1 MKKFIYVSL
10 ALCSLV
16 FAAVSPGV
24 PGETTVN
31 NKTGVIYVKNNDKID
46 ITKKTEKVEAKL
58 DFLDKKKYDG
68 YSLLGEYNTTK
79 TIDGKVKVSITWQKV
94 KKDKTEVIL
103 NDPFSSALKTT
114 TPIEKDSKFR
124 AMGNLEQ
131 LNLNLN
137 EVKEKAEKLDKTNIS
152 LKENPGV
159 LNGNKSSLDGN
170 KKSAA
175 LNGDLETLTMESNP
189 NRYQDTNTDAG
200 SNSSYDNKNNNGF
213 EEPTVTIDT
222 EKSCQNV
229 ISNGTVQFK
238 QLVNEICMSIGSPVP
253 IYTTTKGCTPKVDY
267 KTKEVFVATKKVA
280 DKEGVE
286 TTVESCTIDYDN
298 PQTLKST
305 YTGCG
310 LVFRK
315 DLKAQVQQEQLF
327 FTFDR
332 EDVKVG
338 ACTDSALSY
347 PVDTY
352 KEWNKE
358 CSPLIDYDNNKVQ
371 FAFREVAQVDG
382 NVTEVTPCKFDTTT
396 LHELDTTYDGC
407 DVYDDFTN
415 KVSIQKEKYFYM
427 FENKKQYVGEC
438 QDSSVKF
445 EHYLTPDTCEF
456 QRLDDNHIVYNK
468 RVAYKDV
475 NGIVHYLTQCKP
487 SEDGSIELTTLQCGY
502 ENDFANNQSYPKSK
516 QVFTDPQTNE
526 EIEVSSC
533 SKDPLNFPHQT
544 EHCSWENDDENKF
557 SYEWKKTFFVDTR
570 TNETKFLDI
579 TGANEQGCVKGSPI
593 PYVQSSENIKF
604 IKSLGFKRL
613 VKNSDGTYAILNEPD
628 KILDHGNGAFPI
640 HNTKGNVDT
649 TTYQTFSSTHNCGS
663 WTIGVG
669 RKTTCVGGV
678 ESTSS
683 VGYTSYYFHGGDD
696 STCYSDWY
704 GNNYTKY
711 VCNYYDY
718 WEEIG
723 EYQIITKYLRAD
735 GTYFE
740 LPTKSIY
747 RIIR

>member
-24 PGETTVN
+24 PGETAAN

-200 SNSSYDNKNNNGF
+200 SNSSYDNGNNNGF

-371 FAFREVAQVDG
+371 FAFREVAQVNG
-382 NVTEVTPCKFDTTT
+382 TVAEVTPCKFDTTT
-396 LHELDTTYDGC
+396 HELDTTYDGC

-502 ENDFANNQSYPKSK
+502 EHDFANNQSYPMSK

-557 SYEWKKTFFVDTR
+557 SNEWKKTFFVDTR

-604 IKSLGFKRL
+604 IKDLGFKRL
-613 VKNSDGTYAILNEPD
+613 VKNNDETYSIFNEPN
-628 KILDHGNGAFPI
+628 KIIDHSNGIFPI
-640 HNTKGNVDT
+640 SKNTTKFNIT
-649 TTYQTFSSTHNCGS
+649 S
-663 WTIGVG
+663 WTCNFKRGDSIIGDANG
-669 RKTTCVGGV
+669 FNM
-678 ESTSS
+678 
-683 VGYTSYYFHGGDD
+683 SYSQCIGGDI
-696 STCYSDWY
+696 TQ
-704 GNNYTKY
+704 NVYTKSCGASGAGKWY
-711 VCNYYDY
+711 TGPFTEKYCTPYQY
-718 WEEIG
+718 WEKIG
-723 EYQIITKYLRAD
+723 EYQIITKFLRAD
-735 GTYFE
+735 GTY
-740 LPTKSIY
+740 LDIPTKSIY